1 MEEPPLDTERDRIM
15 KRSLIALLLATFLA
29 AACTGTPA
37 SIPKGDPYRFNPGE
51 ADPHAPIG
59 GM

>member
-1 MEEPPLDTERDRIM
+1 M